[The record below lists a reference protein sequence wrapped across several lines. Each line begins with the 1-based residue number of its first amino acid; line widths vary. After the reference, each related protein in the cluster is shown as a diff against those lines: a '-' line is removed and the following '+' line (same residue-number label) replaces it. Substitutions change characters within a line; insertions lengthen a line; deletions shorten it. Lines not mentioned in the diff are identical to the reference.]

1 MKVSIYGKRFDKDY
15 SQHIEQLLLKLSERG
30 FEVFIYSKFAD
41 FLREY
46 ISIPSNTSL
55 FSRHTEIAEHDFL
68 ISVGG
73 DGTLL
78 DTASFIRDT
87 GIPVLGINTGRLG
100 FLSNVD
106 VEEIDEAIE
115 ALVEKNYHLDKRSL
129 IQVGSASYQFGD
141 FPFALNDV
149 TILNKD
155 RNSMITIHAFINDEY
170 MSTYWADGLIIS
182 TPTGSTA
189 YNLSCGGPI
198 VTPDSNNIILTPIA
212 PHNLNVRP
220 LILSNHNKVTLKVE
234 GRSSDF
240 QLTIDSRSYSVASET
255 VIDLTYAPFQISL
268 VSLENQSFFN
278 TIRNKMGWG
287 IDKRN

>member
-1 MKVSIYGKRFDKDY
+1 MKFCIFGKRFDKNY
-15 SQHIEQLLLKLSERG
+15 IPHIKQLIEKLVERG
-30 FEVFIYSKFAD
+30 FEVSVYNKFAD
-41 FLREY
+41 FLNKHF
-46 ISIPSNTSL
+46 SIPSDISQ
-55 FSRHTEIAEHDFL
+55 FSSAQEVVGADFL
-68 ISVGG
+68 ISIGG

-87 GIPVLGINTGRLG
+87 NIPVLGINTGRLG

-106 VEEIDEAIE
+106 VEEIDEALE
-115 ALVEKNYHLDKRSL
+115 ALVSGKYYLDKRSL
-129 IQVGSASYQFGD
+129 IEVKSNDYPFGD

-149 TILNKD
+149 TILNKE
-155 RNSMITIHAFINDEY
+155 RNSMISIHTQINDEY

-220 LILSNHNKVTLKVE
+220 LIMSNSNKVTLKVE
-234 GRSSDF
+234 SRSPDF
-240 QLTIDSRSYSVASET
+240 QLTIDSRSYAVKCDT
-255 VIDLTYAPFQISL
+255 VIELTCAPFEIGL

-287 IDKRN
+287 MDKRN